1 MLKKIVIL
9 LITIL
14 ASLYGLE
21 KLYDYLLS
29 FNRNMKSEY
38 VQLGNINA
46 DLVIHGP
53 CEPEWML
60 DPDIISPYISKK
72 VYNLALNH
80 SGFADNYLLLHLYL
94 KQNKKPEALFL
105 YVTPES
111 FDVRANTFNTYRF
124 APFLGDPVVDE
135 TLKDKDASYYRW
147 SWIPF
152 MKYGYYGKYTNF
164 KAIQGL
170 KHIITNRQLPYHPN
184 GYTPVGDPRWNNHI
198 EGFNNIYKENHVF
211 KWNAIRE
218 KYFRKTI
225 EYAKSQKIPLYLYES
240 PILNVTLPFQVNRDG
255 FMLKIKEIA
264 KEYDLPF
271 YVFDDLP
278 MADSTVNFISTLNT
292 SKVGSE
298 KFSHYFGEFL
308 REEGL

>member
-1 MLKKIVIL
+1 MLKKIAL
-9 LITIL
+9 LFIAIT

-21 KLYDYLLS
+21 RLYDYLLT

-38 VQLGNINA
+38 VQLGTINA

-53 CEPEWML
+53 CEPEWQL
-60 DPDIISPYISKK
+60 DPAIIEPYLSKK
-72 VYNLALNH
+72 IYNLALNH
-80 SGFADNYLLLHLYL
+80 SDFADNYLLLHLYL

-111 FDVRANTFNTYRF
+111 FDLRANTFNTYRY
-124 APFLGDPVVDE
+124 APFLKDPIIKE
-135 TLKDKDASYYRW
+135 TLRDKDPSFSRW
-147 SWIPF
+147 TWIPF

-164 KAIQGL
+164 KAIQGF
-170 KHIITNRQLPYHPN
+170 KHLASNRKLPFHPN
-184 GYTPVGDPRWNNHI
+184 GYTPVGNPRWNNHI

-211 KWNAIRE
+211 KWNATRE

-225 EYAKSQKIPLYLYES
+225 EYAQSKDIPLYLYES
-240 PILNVTLPFQVNRDG
+240 PILNATLPYQVNRKEL
-255 FMLKIKEIA
+255 MVKIKEIA
-264 KEYDLPF
+264 KEYHLPF

-292 SKVGSE
+292 SKVGSD
-298 KFSHYFGEFL
+298 KFSHYFGRFL
-308 REEGL
+308 KERGF